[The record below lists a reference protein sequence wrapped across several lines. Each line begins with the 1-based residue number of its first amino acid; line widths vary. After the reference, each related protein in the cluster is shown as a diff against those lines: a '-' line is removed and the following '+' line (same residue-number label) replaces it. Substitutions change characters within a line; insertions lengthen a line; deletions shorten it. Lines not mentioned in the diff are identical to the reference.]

1 MMVQWVTRDR
11 GSPGVRWGRRP
22 GRYTASAPGD
32 SATYALADMCGPP
45 ANASGWAEPGW
56 LHGAVMAGL
65 QPGQR
70 YYYRYGDLSAD
81 DEGAWS
87 GEETFVA
94 PPAPGSGATVTL
106 LAVADLGQAEV
117 DGSMEASEM
126 VPSLA
131 TAARLAA
138 EVDAGAQ
145 LLVHN
150 GDISCELPLA
160 TPPPCPAR
168 TPLPQLTLLCTLRT
182 LLLCAALP
190 SCWARFSGHLPA
202 GRHERGCAAR
212 LPPAFRCRCARFRQS
227 VGRVLRSAGS
237 HRQACAVYG
246 GCLCGWVGGG
256 WGALPD
262 ASSCSCCVC
271 CGGRAGGAGCRR

>member
-11 GSPGVRWGRRP
+11 GSPGVRWGRHP

-32 SATYALADMCGPP
+32 SATYARADMCGPP

-56 LHGAVMAGL
+56 LHGAVMGGL

-87 GEETFVA
+87 GEEAFVA
-94 PPAPGSGATVTL
+94 PPAPGSDAAVTL

-126 VPSLA
+126 LPSLA
-131 TAARLAA
+131 TTARLAA
-138 EVDAGAQ
+138 EVEAGAQ

-150 GDISCELPLA
+150 GDISCEPCRSHRRCPAPHARPSPNSLCCARCARYSSVLPCLLAVCGSLA
-160 TPPPCPAR
+160 TCQPGGVSA
-168 TPLPQLTLLCTLRT
+168 
-182 LLLCAALP
+182 AALP
-190 SCWARFSGHLPA
+190 ACRPRCLQMRAVSAASGT
-202 GRHERGCAAR
+202 CSSISWV
-212 LPPAFRCRCARFRQS
+212 PPSSACRT
-227 VGRVLRSAGS
+227 
-237 HRQACAVYG
+237 
-246 GCLCGWVGGG
+246 W
-256 WGALPD
+256 
-262 ASSCSCCVC
+262 
-271 CGGRAGGAGCRR
+271 